1 MENNLMKS
9 LSLENFGQPLTF
21 KQIEIPQLA
30 HGEVLIQVEA
40 TPINPSDLL
49 FMAGHY
55 SNSGFKP
62 PCVPGFEGSG
72 LVVKSGGGEEAD
84 SLLNK
89 RVAFIFCKGAYA
101 QYTVTNSQN
110 CLLINDDVTY
120 NQAASSFVNPLTV
133 VGMLEVVKEARVKT
147 VVHSAAASA
156 LGRMMVR
163 YFKNNGVEVINIV
176 RRQEQ
181 VDILKKEGAT
191 IILNQNDQD
200 FHSQLKK
207 LTTELNATI
216 FFDAI
221 AGSFTGQVLSQ
232 MPNKST
238 AYVYGILS
246 GERNSVTEAE
256 LASREQSVKGF
267 LLSNWLQSITPEL
280 KRQSMEKL
288 QKLIKTDLKS
298 EISKEYSLQDG
309 QQAIEYYSKN
319 MTQGKVLIKPQLQ

>member
-1 MENNLMKS
+1 MENTQMKC
-9 LSLENFGQPLTF
+9 LSLESFGQPLAF
-21 KQIEIPQLA
+21 KQVDIPQPGK
-30 HGEVLIQVEA
+30 GEVLIQVQA
-40 TPINPSDLL
+40 SPINPSDLL
-49 FMAGHY
+49 FLTGKYA
-55 SNSGFKP
+55 NSGFIP
-62 PCVPGFEGSG
+62 PCIPGFEGSG

-89 RVAFIFCKGAYA
+89 RVAFIFCKGSYA
-101 QYTVTNSQN
+101 QYTVANSQT
-110 CLLINDDVTY
+110 CLLIDDDVTY

-133 VGMLEVVKEARVKT
+133 VGMLEVVKEAKVKT

-191 IILNQNDQD
+191 IILNQSDQD
-200 FHSQLKK
+200 FFAQLKK

-221 AGSFTGQVLSQ
+221 AGPFTGEVLSQ
-232 MPNKST
+232 MPNNST
-238 AYVYGILS
+238 AYVYGLLS
-246 GERNSVTEAE
+246 GENSSVSPAE
-256 LASREQSVKGF
+256 LIFRNQSVKGF
-267 LLSNWLQSITPEL
+267 LLGTWLQSITPEL
-280 KRQSMEKL
+280 KKQSIEKL

-309 QQAIEYYSKN
+309 QQAVEYYSKN
-319 MTQGKVLIKPQLQ
+319 MTSGKVLIKPQQD